1 MTGATGIQSIRRRQG
16 RATGSTIRVL
26 VAVETTHD
34 RALLGAL
41 QTAAPVVGGAFVVTR
56 RAQTAEDLETGL
68 LEDQPDGI
76 VVGEGLFG
84 LGAGTLAR
92 CVDAGVPTVVLG
104 SVAHMPSAS
113 VLELPP
119 ETPAAHVCA
128 VLAAAVW
135 GTSDELGSAL
145 EAAGVV
151 FRGPGPSPGPGQS
164 TQKLQSAPTR
174 EGQVVVVVG
183 PPRGSV
189 GTTRGSIELA
199 AARERNDSTLLID
212 GVLEEPSVAAA
223 LGLNPARNL
232 TVVAAGVAGSHQ
244 AEHWARML
252 RDEIQPLDPKHSPRA
267 WVLAGVPSAALRN
280 RLDPEFLAEL
290 IAHASGQ
297 GGFGCVIV
305 DAGAEPA
312 VGTLE
317 GACWRALVELAD
329 RVLLV
334 AVPDVVGL
342 RRGIGTLERLEARVE
357 RGRLGVVLNR
367 YRRGEH
373 DDAADVATVLR
384 GIPVVAVVPDDVRAC
399 TIALRTQRTLGS
411 VGRGRARKELR
422 RLADQ
427 LRVTRDDSTLLP
439 RQARR
444 RRWWPWRR
452 P

>member
-1 MTGATGIQSIRRRQG
+1 MTAATGIQSIRRRQG

-41 QTAAPVVGGAFVVTR
+41 QTEAPVVGGAFVVTR

-104 SVAHMPSAS
+104 SVAHLPSAS

-119 ETPAAHVCA
+119 ETPAARVCA

-135 GTSDELGSAL
+135 GTTDELGSAL

-151 FRGPGPSPGPGQS
+151 LRGAGMSSGPGLS
-164 TQKLQSAPTR
+164 THKLQSAPAR
-174 EGQVVVVVG
+174 QGQVVVLVG

-199 AARERNDSTLLID
+199 AARERNESTLLID

-244 AEHWARML
+244 SEHWARML

-334 AVPDVVGL
+334 AMPDVVGL

-411 VGRGRARKELR
+411 VGRGRAHQELR

-427 LRVTRDDSTLLP
+427 LRVTRDDSTPLSH
-439 RQARR
+439 QALR